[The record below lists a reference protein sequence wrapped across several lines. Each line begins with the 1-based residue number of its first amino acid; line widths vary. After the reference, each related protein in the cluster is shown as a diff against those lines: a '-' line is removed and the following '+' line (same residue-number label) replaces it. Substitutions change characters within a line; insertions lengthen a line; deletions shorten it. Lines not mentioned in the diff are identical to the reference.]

1 MNIEY
6 DYVVV
11 GSGAGGG
18 PLAANLARSGYKV
31 LLLEAGGDCDN
42 YNYQVPAL
50 HGRATED
57 ENMRWDF
64 FVQHYSNLEQQ
75 RRDSKFDSE
84 HQGILYPRAGT
95 LGGCT
100 AHNAMITVYPH
111 NSDWDRIA
119 EITGD
124 DSWHSEKMRKYF
136 ERLEKCQYINKPENN
151 HENPE
156 KHGFDGWLT
165 TNLANPKIA
174 IADPKLL
181 KIIIQAGLESLKEE
195 KAGFRGIINQI
206 SGRIWRFFQALIHPD
221 ERPLQSAED
230 FLDEEFDP
238 NDWEVAKNR
247 CEGVFRVPLATNGGK
262 RIGTRERI
270 LEIQQQFPDH
280 LIVKIHALVNKVLF
294 DDQNTAIGVEYFEG
308 RNLYQADPKSN
319 STNQNSAV
327 KQTVLVNKEV
337 ILCAGTFNTP
347 QLLKLSGIGPKEE
360 LTKLD
365 IPVRVDLP
373 GVGTNLQDRYEV
385 GIVAQM
391 KADFSIL
398 EGCSF
403 QTPKPGHEKEDRC
416 FVEWQNH
423 KSGVYTTNGAV
434 LGIIKKSDVNKKDPD
449 LFIFGLP
456 AFFKGYYLGYSELI
470 GEQKN
475 IFTWAI
481 LKAHTNNT
489 AGTVTLKSTNPFDV
503 PSINFHYFDEGNDPQ
518 GQDLDA
524 VVEGVEFVRRM
535 AKRTQLVTK
544 TELLPGK
551 KVETKEQIEQF
562 IKDEAWGHHACGTC
576 KIGHKD
582 DKMAVLDSKFRV
594 YGTRNLRVVD
604 ASVFPFIPGFFIVT
618 PIYMIS
624 EKASDVIL
632 ADAEVEQQKA

>member
-1 MNIEY
+1 MNTEAREIEY

-31 LLLEAGGDCDN
+31 LLLEAGGNCDN
-42 YNYQVPAL
+42 YNYQIPAL
-50 HGRATED
+50 HGQATED

-64 FVQHYSNLEQQ
+64 FVQHYSNQEQQ
-75 RRDSKFDSE
+75 RRDSKFNE
-84 HQGILYPRAGT
+84 EYQGILYPRAGT

-111 NSDWDRIA
+111 NSDWDKIA

-124 DSWHSEKMRKYF
+124 SSWTSDKMRKYF
-136 ERLEKCQYINKPENN
+136 ERLERCQYINRPIADN
-151 HENPE
+151 ENPE

-181 KIIIQAGLESLKEE
+181 KIVIQAALEAFKEQ
-195 KAGFRGIINQI
+195 KAGIAGIINQFLGRVRRFFRGIITQNE
-206 SGRIWRFFQALIHPD
+206 FALKG
-221 ERPLQSAED
+221 AED
-230 FLDEEFDP
+230 FLEEEFDP
-238 NDWEVAKNR
+238 NDWQVAKDR

-270 LEIQQQFPDH
+270 LEIQEQFPDR
-280 LIVKIHALVNKVLF
+280 LIVKTHALVSRVLF
-294 DDQNTAIGVEYFEG
+294 NNENTAIGVEYVEAKNIY
-308 RNLYQADPKSN
+308 RADPKA
-319 STNQNSAV
+319 NSASETAA
-327 KQTVLVNKEV
+327 KQTVLVKKEV
-337 ILCAGTFNTP
+337 ILSAGAFNTP

-360 LTKLD
+360 LTKFG

-373 GVGTNLQDRYEV
+373 GVGANLQDRYEV
-385 GIVAQM
+385 GIVAEM

-403 QTPKPGHEKEDRC
+403 EAPKPGHEQEDKC
-416 FVEWQNH
+416 FIEWQNH
-423 KSGVYTTNGAV
+423 KTGVYTTNGAV
-434 LGIIKKSDVNKKDPD
+434 LGIIKKSDATKKDPD

-456 AFFKGYYLGYSELI
+456 GSFKGYYLGYADSLE
-470 GEQKN
+470 EKRN
-475 IFTWAI
+475 IFTWAV
-481 LKAHTNNT
+481 LKAHTNNSS
-489 AGTVTLKSTNPFDV
+489 GTVTLKSADFRDV
-503 PSINFHYFDEGNDPQ
+503 PEINFHYFDEGNDTK
-518 GQDLDA
+518 GEDLQA
-524 VVEGVEFVRRM
+524 VVEGVKFVRRM
-535 AKRTQLVTK
+535 AKRTQLITK
-544 TELLPGK
+544 TELLPGN
-551 KVETKEQIEQF
+551 KVETSEQIEQF

-582 DKMAVLDSKFRV
+582 DKMAVLDSKFQV

-618 PIYMIS
+618 SIYMIS

-632 ADAEVEQQKA
+632 EQNAG